1 MEIPEKLRQSLDNN
15 IYRKM
20 GEIDNKK
27 DVKLFLELFDYQT
40 IRLKILSLPLV
51 RVSNFGKQR

>member
-20 GEIDNKK
+20 GKIDNKK
-27 DVKLFLELFDYQT
+27 DVKRFFGLCDYQT

>member
-20 GEIDNKK
+20 SEIDNKK
-27 DVKLFLELFDYQT
+27 DVK
-40 IRLKILSLPLV
+40 
-51 RVSNFGKQR
+51 